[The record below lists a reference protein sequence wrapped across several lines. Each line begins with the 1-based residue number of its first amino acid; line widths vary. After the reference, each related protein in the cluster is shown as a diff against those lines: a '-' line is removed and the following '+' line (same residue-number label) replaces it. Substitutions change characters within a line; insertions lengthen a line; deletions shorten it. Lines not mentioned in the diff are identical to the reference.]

1 MKRSSKFG
9 TRRQWRKAR
18 KRRKLAKASL
28 QAMRASLY
36 PYQREVFDAI
46 MRGDKPRVIRPRIS
60 RIIPNIKMLPTPHEP
75 LRTVMLDIES
85 FGFDVGYKDGSAFV
99 MLVREGD
106 ALKAYPTDL
115 SRKQD
120 SS

>member
-18 KRRKLAKASL
+18 KRRKLAKAAL

-46 MRGDKPRVIRPRIS
+46 MRGDKLRIVGTRTGRWPNPLPEMQPS
-60 RIIPNIKMLPTPHEP
+60 RLHRLNAVERLPTIH
-75 LRTVMLDIES
+75 VVDYSKIE
-85 FGFDVGYKDGSAFV
+85 ARI
-99 MLVREGD
+99 L
-106 ALKAYPTDL
+106 ADL